1 MPTDQTDVRVC
12 PSMHWAEGPETS
24 RTGFQSIK
32 GQLYICRQVKWQRQV
47 GKLLKRK
54 SRRQTGAQEEGHVWE
69 IWENVFR
76 LKFLGDNKLY
86 IINNYN
92 SLWIN
97 YSNTWT
103 LNLLKWNT
111 FNSTIPNSLQS
122 RTGSETMRTVIPPD
136 WKQQAVSF
144 CVSLW
149 SFCAILWLFCV
160 SLYSFC
166 GHFASFCGC
175 YFPASAPINSYGHF
189 RGKNIQ
195 NALKK

>member
-32 GQLYICRQVKWQRQV
+32 GQLYIYRQVKWQRQV
-47 GKLLKRK
+47 RKLLKRK
-54 SRRQTGAQEEGHVWE
+54 SRRQTGAQEEGHIWE

-122 RTGSETMRTVIPPD
+122 RTGSETMSTVIPPD
-136 WKQQAVSF
+136 AQTENNKPCLSVVLLCHFVAVLCLF
-144 CVSLW
+144 VLILW
-149 SFCAILWLFCV
+149 SFCIFLWL
-160 SLYSFC
+160 L
-166 GHFASFCGC
+166 
-175 YFPASAPINSYGHF
+175 FPCLCSH
-189 RGKNIQ
+189 
-195 NALKK
+195 

>member
-1 MPTDQTDVRVC
+1 MLECVPACIGLKAQKHPVQVSS
-12 PSMHWAEGPETS
+12 PSKDNYTYAD
-24 RTGFQSIK
+24 
-32 GQLYICRQVKWQRQV
+32 KWSDR
-47 GKLLKRK
+47 GRFGNFWRGNRGDRLGHKKRA
-54 SRRQTGAQEEGHVWE
+54 TFG
-69 IWENVFR
+69 

-111 FNSTIPNSLQS
+111 SKSTIPNSLQS
-122 RTGSETMRTVIPPD
+122 RTGSETMRTVIPTD